1 MNPPTPLVLD
11 GVYLPTT
18 IKYSNHT
25 LQQMHASAVAER
37 EEYIDMLWNRH
48 KREVAKL
55 TKEATEAASAS
66 PSGAGQSA
74 PEIDSTKKGGLKK
87 EQRKQAEAK
96 ASEAQQAAA
105 TNRTMQLA
113 MGKKGAPSWMT
124 GGAKA
129 GGASSISS
137 RPGASLMKNAPKT
150 RADIAASLPP
160 VRKWGQFQ
168 EKKTMDMRDIIH
180 VLEKD
185 RTAKAVLLK
194 AYMRRNSPGGM
205 AKGWW
210 AA

>member
-1 MNPPTPLVLD
+1 MNSPIPLVLD

-18 IKYSNHT
+18 IKYSNQM
-25 LQQMHASAVAER
+25 LQQMHASATAER

-48 KREVAKL
+48 KREAAKAA
-55 TKEATEAASAS
+55 KEASEAASAS
-66 PSGAGQSA
+66 PSGAGQVA
-74 PEIDSTKKGGLKK
+74 PEIEPKKGGLKK

-113 MGKKGAPSWMT
+113 MSSGKKGPSWLT
-124 GGAKA
+124 GGGKS
-129 GGASSISS
+129 GGLASIPP
-137 RPGASLMKNAPKT
+137 RPGSSFSRNAPKT

-160 VRKWGQFQ
+160 VRNWGQFQ
-168 EKKTMDMRDIIH
+168 EQKTIDMRDIIH
-180 VLEKD
+180 VLEQD
-185 RTAKAVLLK
+185 RTAKAVLGK